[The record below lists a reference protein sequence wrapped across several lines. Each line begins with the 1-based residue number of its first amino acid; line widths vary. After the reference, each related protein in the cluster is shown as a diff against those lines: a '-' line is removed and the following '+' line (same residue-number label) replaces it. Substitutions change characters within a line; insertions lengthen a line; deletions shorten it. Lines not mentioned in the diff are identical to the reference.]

1 MAFISINPDALV
13 KPLLYTGN
21 GTAIGSGGN
30 AVTGADFQPDFTWI
44 KSRTTAEEHVVT
56 DSVRGTT
63 KTIKP
68 NSTAAEYTSSEG
80 LNTFGSDGF
89 TVGNSD
95 QFNTNSEN
103 YASWNFK
110 GGTTSGIATNGSTTI
125 TPSAYSFNQSAGFS
139 IIKYTGNGVNGAKLA
154 HGLGALPMFALVK
167 SLGTNSWAVY
177 HVGVAEGSYANSW
190 GYKMELND
198 NQGRNDDNG
207 IWNDGAAD
215 TVNMELGTSSWVNTD
230 TQEYIAY
237 IWSGV
242 KGYSQHFYYIGNGEN
257 NYTDG
262 QFIYTPFKPAI
273 VLIKKFSTTGPWLL
287 YDNRRGSDWNVEE
300 GETGVPAYL
309 EPEGSGT
316 EQTDN
321 PIFIYS
327 NGFKC
332 VDSLTNPS
340 DKFTYSAWAAEP
352 LVSSTGTVATAR

>member
-1 MAFISINPDALV
+1 MAAYTTIDDPSAYFKV
-13 KPLLYTGN
+13 QLYTG
-21 GTAIGSGGN
+21 TGSSN
-30 AVTGADFQPDFTWI
+30 AQTFADTDTDMQPDAVWI
-44 KSRTTAEEHVVT
+44 KSRTDEFNNMLY
-56 DSVRGTT
+56 DSVRGVH
-63 KTIKP
+63 KHIKP
-68 NSTAAEYTSSEG
+68 DGNNAEATDTNALTA
-80 LNTFGSDGF
+80 FGSDGF
-89 TVGNSD
+89 TVGSSD
-95 QFNTNSEN
+95 QFNTNTET
-103 YASWNFK
+103 YASWSFK

-125 TPSAYSFNQSAGFS
+125 TPSAYSFNQSAGLS

-198 NQGRNDDNG
+198 TQGRNDDNG

-287 YDNRRGSDWNVEE
+287 YDNKRSSDWNVEE
-300 GETGVPAYL
+300 GETGTPAYL

-327 NGFKC
+327 NGLKC
-332 VDSLTNPS
+332 DDSLTNPS

-352 LVSSTGTVATAR
+352 